1 MKIYLLVGVL
11 ILVEFA
17 VLQHIRAALARGAV
31 SINPVGWIGYGEFA
45 DLTVDRASF
54 PGAYWFV
61 VLLVSALALVFGVF
75 IYLVATA
82 VG

>member
-17 VLQHIRAALARGAV
+17 VLQHIRAALERGSI
-31 SINPVGWIGYGEFA
+31 SINPVGWIGYSEFSE
-45 DLTVDRASF
+45 LTVERARF
-54 PGAYWFV
+54 PTAYWFV
-61 VLLVSALALVFGVF
+61 VLLVLALALVFAVF
-75 IYLVATA
+75 IYLIATA